1 MELSGKHRSAS
12 RHGVADL
19 KETKQRDVA
28 VEEEGIF
35 VDLCDAILA
44 LKDKGMDVTGK
55 MEDLRGFLEPFDT
68 LTDFVLEQLG
78 RLFPVIFEL
87 LGTGNPKDVK
97 CALKV
102 LVEITRLGKS
112 PIPLEL
118 VEAVVSLA
126 PSQSRSMLET
136 VFRVMRNIGLP
147 VLRFV
152 SLRDLAGLAVK
163 DGFAGAEDLAGM
175 IYDVTQQGGE
185 CRELVPDFLQF
196 IGFCFRE
203 RVEITFRYNL
213 WTLVNLVE
221 SGLFDASLCSEIP
234 IFEFVESQLETRDV
248 VFETPALMMLGK
260 LYARDAI
267 PVDAV
272 AIESI
277 LDCLSRSD
285 QTRTN
290 SARVLATV
298 LEKHPEL
305 IELVMSGDGC
315 VWKTLLEDHDSSN
328 ILLKQSGLALIKAII
343 QIVDSDTIQSM
354 IEGGVFEAIADL
366 LETRTALETLL
377 IIVSKLA
384 SHPSFAD
391 VLAQMDELIPK
402 PKIEELADQGDESVS
417 SVARELLSLL
427 G

>member
-1 MELSGKHRSAS
+1 M
-12 RHGVADL
+12 
-19 KETKQRDVA
+19 KQRDVA

-35 VDLCDAILA
+35 VDLCDSILA
-44 LKDKGMDVTGK
+44 LKGKGMDVTGK

-118 VEAVVSLA
+118 VEVVVSLA

-221 SGLFDASLCSEIP
+221 SGLFDASLCSENSIL
-234 IFEFVESQLETRDV
+234 EFVESQLETQDV
-248 VFETPALMMLGK
+248 VFETPALILLGK

-272 AIESI
+272 AIRNI
-277 LDCLSRSD
+277 MDCLSRSD

-305 IELVMSGDGC
+305 IELVMSDDGC
-315 VWKTLLEDHDSSN
+315 VWKTLLEGHWSSN
-328 ILLKQSGLALIKAII
+328 ILLKQSGLALIKAIV
-343 QIVDSDTIQSM
+343 QLVDSDTIESM
-354 IEGGVFEAIADL
+354 IEGGVFEVIADL
-366 LETRTALETLL
+366 LETKTAMEALL
-377 IIVSKLA
+377 IIVSKQL
-384 SHPSFAD
+384 SRPSFTD

-402 PKIEELADQGDESVS
+402 QKIEELADQGDESVS
-417 SVARELLSLL
+417 SIAKELLSLL